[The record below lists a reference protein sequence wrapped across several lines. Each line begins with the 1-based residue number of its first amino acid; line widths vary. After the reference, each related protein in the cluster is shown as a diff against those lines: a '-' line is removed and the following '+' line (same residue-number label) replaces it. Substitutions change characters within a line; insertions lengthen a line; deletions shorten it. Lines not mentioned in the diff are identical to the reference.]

1 MAIAFLAIPTNLA
14 PTLTAVL
21 LALSL
26 LIVAR
31 ASVRLR

>member
-1 MAIAFLAIPTNLA
+1 MVIAFTTNLA

-26 LIVAR
+26 LVVAHV
-31 ASVRLR
+31 SVRLR